1 MYTMKIIPDN
11 CLDAAECWS
20 LLIPEDS
27 CVVPQAFD
35 LAKLNVILSE
45 EEKNQLSLSG
55 HSLKYRSFL
64 EVSACYL

>member
-1 MYTMKIIPDN
+1 MLLSAGL
-11 CLDAAECWS
+11 CLS
-20 LLIPEDS
+20 LKTLVL
-27 CVVPQAFD
+27 CPQAFD